1 MDAEKRIKELTEELQ
16 KASDM
21 LNELKQKEQLIVQ
34 RILEL
39 RGQIKERE
47 LDKK

>member
-1 MDAEKRIKELTEELQ
+1 MDAEKRIKELTGELQ

>member
-1 MDAEKRIKELTEELQ
+1 MKIEERIKELTEELQ
-16 KASDM
+16 KASNA
-21 LNELKQKEQLIVQ
+21 LNELKQKEQLVVQ
-34 RILEL
+34 RIIEL